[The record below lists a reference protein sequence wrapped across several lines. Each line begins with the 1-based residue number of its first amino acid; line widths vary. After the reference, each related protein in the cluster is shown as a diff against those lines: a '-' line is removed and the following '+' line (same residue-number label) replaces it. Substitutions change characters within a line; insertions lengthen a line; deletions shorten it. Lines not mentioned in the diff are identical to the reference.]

1 MFPRSKAVAC
11 RRSNPLIHF
20 RSTLVALTVAAMPL
34 LSLAQSD
41 FNVCGSLENGFGPYD
56 YRVERGQNLR
66 LVEGA
71 HFTPAVEGL
80 LRGNTAK
87 TPGGDLDY
95 TLRAYPNHHR
105 ALMSVMRYS
114 EKLNSPHP
122 RDLRY
127 SVECYFDRAV
137 RFRADDPIVRMIFA
151 TFLAHQKKR
160 MPDALKQLETARE
173 LAKDNAFT
181 HYNIGLIYL
190 DLKEYDRALAQAH
203 VAYALGFTQ
212 PALREGLV
220 AAGRWKEPD
229 PSSPAAASA
238 PARPS
243 SDAN

>member
-1 MFPRSKAVAC
+1 MAC
-11 RRSNPLIHF
+11 RRSNPLIRF
-20 RSTLVALTVAAMPL
+20 RSTWAALALAALPL
-34 LSLAQSD
+34 LSMAQSEYSA
-41 FNVCGSLENGFGPYD
+41 CGSLDNGFGPYD
-56 YRVERGQNLR
+56 YRTERGPNLR

-71 HFTPAVEGL
+71 HFTAAVEGL
-80 LRGNTAK
+80 LRGHTAK
-87 TPGGDLDY
+87 SPGGDLDY

-105 ALMSVMRYS
+105 ALMSVMRYG
-114 EKLNSPHP
+114 EKLNTPHP

-151 TFLAHQKKR
+151 TFLGHQKR

-203 VAYALGFTQ
+203 TAYALGFTQ
-212 PALREGLV
+212 TALREGLV
-220 AAGRWKEPD
+220 AAGRWKDPEP
-229 PSSPAAASA
+229 SAPAAASA
-238 PARPS
+238 PARTAS
-243 SDAN
+243 GAN